1 MPWMYTLFCYH
12 ISLLQSRN
20 ETRTY
25 QLIPVNDTELLS
37 VLNEMP
43 LELDQLR
50 ILCDVVA
57 MEESMKMI
65 NPAYHYNSSAIISE
79 QVRLKLL
86 NCML

>member
-1 MPWMYTLFCYH
+1 M
-12 ISLLQSRN
+12 QSKN
-20 ETRTY
+20 ENVTRTY
-25 QLIPVNDTELLS
+25 QLISVNDTELLS
-37 VLNEMP
+37 VLNKMS

-57 MEESMKMI
+57 MEESIKMI